1 MSLVGADATVSTVG
15 AASHHGGVVHLDV
28 RQLQVLHSQTLRLAV
43 GLEVVQQHEEVSA
56 SSLGPSALVAGSL
69 DGVTLGVTT
78 HTAVV
83 ACKGDRLLVGD
94 NVVEIALSLHQGH
107 ALDGTTHFAS
117 VLEVDSEV
125 RTTSLA
131 AYAITTTRQPLTL
144 LRIDRGSATR
154 LLAKSIQTGEKARH
168 FKHIALHIP
177 VLHHSI

>member
-1 MSLVGADATVSTVG
+1 MSGVSLVGADATVSTVG
-15 AASHHGGVVHLDV
+15 AASHHRGVVHLDV

-43 GLEVVQQHEEVSA
+43 GLEVVQEHEEVSA

-69 DGVTLGVTT
+69 DGVALGVTT

-83 ACKGDRLLVGD
+83 AREGDRLLVGD

-107 ALDGTTHFAS
+107 ALDGTAHFAS

-131 AYAITTTRQPLTL
+131 AYAITTTLQQFTL
-144 LRIDRGSATR
+144 LRIDRGSAT
-154 LLAKSIQTGEKARH
+154 
-168 FKHIALHIP
+168 
-177 VLHHSI
+177 